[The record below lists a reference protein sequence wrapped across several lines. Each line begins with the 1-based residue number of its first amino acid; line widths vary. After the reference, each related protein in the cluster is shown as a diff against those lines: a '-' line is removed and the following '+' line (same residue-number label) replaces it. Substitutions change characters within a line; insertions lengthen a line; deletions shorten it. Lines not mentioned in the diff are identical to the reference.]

1 MKNRNKSIITLM
13 VFGMLWSFNAV
24 AYNDSNRLVASVN
37 DNEIPMNECDRENR
51 VDENQIE
58 HFFDISDMDL
68 IEIDE
73 VVELGFDTYLYL
85 PNDFNPY
92 KGMRIEDKIDFG
104 VLCEEEEP
112 ELGFDTGKYLPKGF
126 NPYACAK

>member
-1 MKNRNKSIITLM
+1 MKNRNKSIITLL
-13 VFGMLWSFNAV
+13 VFGMLWSINAV
-24 AYNDSNRLVASVN
+24 AYKDNNTLVASVN

-68 IEIDE
+68 IEVDE

-92 KGMRIEDKIDFG
+92 KGMRTEDKIDFG